1 MAAMLKNNKMAAMLV
16 PNPMRFEM
24 TNEILLLK
32 YHRPPCKSRIDVM
45 FGIKIIISAQETFP
59 KHFNSAVN

>member
-1 MAAMLKNNKMAAMLV
+1 
-16 PNPMRFEM
+16 MRFEM
-24 TNEILLLK
+24 ANEILFLK